1 MRIRRCAMLWLE
13 AVEHTWFE
21 LEDVLAGGTGVRS
34 ALAWQAHA
42 AHLPA
47 PVLLDQSGITLLGDV
62 SPSGWVAA
70 SALRTAHGAARV
82 RELLRA
88 GLLIGSTKAWAT
100 HRHADEAVR
109 AGHWHPASAV
119 MHRAARWDGIDAAAA
134 MHDAGAETGAQLLQK
149 FGPAPPAIHT
159 RSDARASTALPAPDH
174 DELDALL
181 DARATCRNFDA
192 SASLALPTLSRV
204 LARSFGARGKIKIG
218 EGLELIKRTAPSGGG
233 LHPTECY
240 LIVQRVDDLQPG
252 LYHYHV
258 GRHALD
264 LLQESSADELAA
276 FALSAV
282 AGQTWFANAP
292 VLCVLAP
299 RFARNHWK
307 YRNHAKAYRV
317 CILDVGHLSHVLQ
330 LSATREGL
338 GSFIT
343 AAINEAQIDQAFGLD
358 GLSEGALAVCG
369 IGPRADTMSH
379 IEFDPGH
386 RVWPRG

>member
-21 LEDVLAGGTGVRS
+21 LEDVLAGGTGVRT

-47 PVLLDQSGITLLGDV
+47 PLLVEQAGIALLGDV
-62 SPSGWVAA
+62 SPSQWVAA
-70 SALRTAHGAARV
+70 AG
-82 RELLRA
+82 LRA
-88 GLLIGSTKAWAT
+88 VHGVVPVRALLQGGLLIGSTKAWAAN
-100 HRHADEAVR
+100 RHADDAVR
-109 AGHWHPASAV
+109 TGHWNPASAIL
-119 MHRAARWDGIDAAAA
+119 HRAARWDGVEAAAA
-134 MHDAGAETGAQLLQK
+134 MHDAGAETGEQLLQK

-159 RSDARASTALPAPDH
+159 RSDARASTALSVPDH
-174 DELDALL
+174 DELDVLL

-192 SASLALPTLSRV
+192 TASVALPTLARV
-204 LARSFGARGKIKIG
+204 LARSFGERGKVKVG

-240 LIVQRVDDLQPG
+240 LIVQRVDGLQPG

-264 LLQESSADELAA
+264 LLQERSADDLAA
-276 FALSAV
+276 LALSAV

-299 RFARNHWK
+299 RFTRNHWK

-317 CILDVGHLSHVLQ
+317 CILDVGHLSQVLQ

-343 AAINEAQIDQAFGLD
+343 AAINEAQIDQALGLD
-358 GLSEGALAVCG
+358 GMSEGALAVCG
-369 IGPRADTMSH
+369 IGPRANAMSH

>member
-21 LEDVLAGGTGVRS
+21 LEDVLAGGTGVRT
-34 ALAWQAHA
+34 AVAWQAHA

-47 PVLLDQSGITLLGDV
+47 PLLVDQAGIALLGDV
-62 SPSGWVAA
+62 SPSQWVAA
-70 SALRTAHGAARV
+70 AG
-82 RELLRA
+82 LRA
-88 GLLIGSTKAWAT
+88 VHGVVAVRALLQGGLLIGSTKAWAAN
-100 HRHADEAVR
+100 RHADEAVR

-119 MHRAARWDGIDAAAA
+119 MHRSARWDGVDAAAA
-134 MHDAGAETGAQLLQK
+134 MHDAGAVTGEQLLQK

-159 RSDARASTALPAPDH
+159 RSDALASTALSVPDH
-174 DELDALL
+174 DELDVLL

-192 SASLALPTLSRV
+192 TASVALPTLARV
-204 LARSFGARGKIKIG
+204 LARSFGARGKIKVG

-240 LIVQRVDDLQPG
+240 LIVQRVDGLQPG

-264 LLQESSADELAA
+264 LLQERSADDLAA
-276 FALSAV
+276 LALSAV

-299 RFARNHWK
+299 RFTRNHWK

-317 CILDVGHLSHVLQ
+317 CILDVGHLSQVLQ

-343 AAINEAQIDQAFGLD
+343 AAINEAQIDQALGLD
-358 GLSEGALAVCG
+358 GMSEGALAVCG
-369 IGPRADTMSH
+369 IGPRANAMSQ

-386 RVWPRG
+386 RVWPRS